1 MCMSSDIWIQL
12 IKRNYMQYF
21 LMITGGDAH
30 RPLTSHCPPFI
41 FTPEVPHQKL
51 KWLTAGVK

>member
-1 MCMSSDIWIQL
+1 
-12 IKRNYMQYF
+12 MQYF